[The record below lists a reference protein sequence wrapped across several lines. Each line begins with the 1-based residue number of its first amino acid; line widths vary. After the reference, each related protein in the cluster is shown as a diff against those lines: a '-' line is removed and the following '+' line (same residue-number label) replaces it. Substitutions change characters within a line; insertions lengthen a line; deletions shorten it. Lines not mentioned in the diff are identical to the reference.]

1 MIDNLDEAIK
11 HCEEL
16 AKKNEEESKNWA
28 YGASQIDDDENRK
41 KQYQKHAEMWQ
52 ECADEHRQLAEWL
65 RELKAYKDKDM
76 RLIYA
81 NPLGEAIRCA
91 MCTNPIKSDR
101 GCDGGCK
108 VDDQMYKKVMEAVNG
123 LIVEV
128 NADEESE

>member
-1 MIDNLDEAIK
+1 MSIDEAINRFEK
-11 HCEEL
+11 LASDYEFNLNMHKNHVMNLSVNDIERMQEYLEE
-16 AKKNEEESKNWA
+16 N
-28 YGASQIDDDENRK
+28 
-41 KQYQKHAEMWQ
+41 
-52 ECADEHRQLAEWL
+52 RQLAEWL
-65 RELKAYKDKDM
+65 RELKDYKNKDM

-108 VDDQMYKKVMEAVNG
+108 VDEQMYKKVMEAVNG

-128 NADEESE
+128 NADGDSC